1 MQRTLK
7 VLLVGGGGREHAM
20 AWKIARSPLLGKLF
34 VAPGNAGIAAVRGA
48 ECVDIGADDVENL
61 LNFATTERIDL
72 TVVGPEA
79 PLIAGLAD
87 RFTAAGLT
95 VFGPTAAAARIEGS
109 KAYAKSLM
117 TRLGIPTAASRA
129 FTDLAAARAYL
140 KSLPAPYVVKVD
152 GLAAGKGVVIA
163 QELAEA
169 EAAVADMLEGGA
181 FGDAGRT
188 VVIEEHLTGEEASFL
203 VFTDGTTVVPMVGA
217 QDHKRIHD
225 GDRGPN
231 TGGMG
236 AYSPAPVLTDALAER
251 VLNEVMRPVIEGLA
265 ADGHPFCGV
274 LYAGLMIDGGKVKVL
289 EFNARFGD
297 PETQPILV
305 RLESDL
311 LEICDAAARGRLTQ
325 VDVRWSPNAAVCVV
339 MASAGY
345 PARATKGDAITG
357 IEDAEAYEGV
367 TVFHAG
373 TARSGDAVVT
383 AGGRVLGVTATAPD
397 IRAAV
402 DLAYNACGRIRFSGM
417 QFRRDIAAR
426 ALDAGRTDRK

>member
-1 MQRTLK
+1 MQRNLK

-34 VAPGNAGIAAVRGA
+34 VAPGNAGIAQVA
-48 ECVDIGADDVENL
+48 ECVDIAPDDVENL
-61 LNFATTERIDL
+61 LSFATTEHIDL
-72 TVVGPEA
+72 TIVGPEA

-109 KAYAKSLM
+109 KAYAKALM
-117 TRLGIPTAASRA
+117 TRLGVPTAASRA
-129 FTDLAAARAYL
+129 FTDAAEARAYL
-140 KSLPAPYVVKVD
+140 KTLPAPWVVKAD
-152 GLAAGKGVVIA
+152 GLAAGKGVVIVEDLP
-163 QELAEA
+163 QA
-169 EAAVADMLEGGA
+169 EAAVADMLEGNA
-181 FGDAGRT
+181 FGDAGHT

-225 GDRGPN
+225 GDKGPN

-236 AYSPAPVLTDALAER
+236 AYSPAPVLTDALARR
-251 VLNEVMRPVIEGLA
+251 VLDEVMRPVIDGLKEEGS
-265 ADGHPFCGV
+265 PFCGV
-274 LYAGLMIDGGKVKVL
+274 LYAGLMIDGSEFKVL
-289 EFNARFGD
+289 EFNARLGD

-311 LEICDAAARGRLTQ
+311 LEICDAAARGRLDQ
-325 VDVRWSPNAAVCVV
+325 VEVRWSSDAAVCVV
-339 MASAGY
+339 MASSGY

-357 IEDAEAYEGV
+357 IEDAESYEGV

-373 TARSGDAVVT
+373 TARAGDGLVT

-397 IRAAV
+397 IRAAI
-402 DLAYNACGRIRFSGM
+402 DLVYNACGRIRFAGM
-417 QFRRDIAAR
+417 QFRRDIGAR
-426 ALDAGRTDRK
+426 ALGGREST

>member
-20 AWKIARSPLLGKLF
+20 AWKIAKSPLLGRLF
-34 VAPGNAGIAAVRGA
+34 VAPGNAGIAALGPAA
-48 ECVDIGADDVENL
+48 ECVDIAADDVDRL
-61 LNFATTERIDL
+61 LSFATSERIDL
-72 TVVGPEA
+72 TIVGPEA

-109 KAYAKSLM
+109 KAYAKALM
-117 TRLGIPTAASRA
+117 HRLGVPTAESRT
-129 FTDLAAARAYL
+129 FTDAAAARGYL
-140 KSLPAPYVVKVD
+140 KSLAPPYVVKAD

-163 QELAEA
+163 QKLAEA

-181 FGDAGRT
+181 FGAAGRT
-188 VVIEEHLTGEEASFL
+188 VVIEEFLTGEEASFL

-225 GDRGPN
+225 GDKGPN

-236 AYSPAPVLTDALAER
+236 AYSPAPVLTDALARR
-251 VLNEVMRPVIEGLA
+251 VLDEVMRPVIQALA
-265 ADGHPFCGV
+265 AEGHPFCGV
-274 LYAGLMIDGGKVKVL
+274 LYAGLMIDGERYKVL
-289 EFNARFGD
+289 EFNARLGD
-297 PETQPILV
+297 PETQPILA
-305 RLESDL
+305 RLEGDL
-311 LEICDAAARGRLTQ
+311 LEICAAAARGRLAQ

-345 PARATKGDAITG
+345 PASATKGDLITG
-357 IEDAEAYEGV
+357 IADAEAYEGV

-373 TARSGDAVVT
+373 TARQGDGVVT

-397 IRAAV
+397 IRAAI
-402 DLAYNACGRIRFSGM
+402 DLAYNACGRIRFAGM
-417 QFRRDIAAR
+417 QFRRDIGAR
-426 ALDAGRTDRK
+426 ALGRA

>member
-1 MQRTLK
+1 MLRTLK

-20 AWKIARSPLLGKLF
+20 AWKMVRSPMLGRLF
-34 VAPGNAGIAAVRGA
+34 VAPGNAGIAAMSQAA
-48 ECVDIGADDVENL
+48 ECVDIAADDVEQL
-61 LNFATTERIDL
+61 LSFATTERIDL

-79 PLIAGLAD
+79 PLIAGLTD

-109 KAYAKSLM
+109 KAYAKALM
-117 TRLGIPTAASRA
+117 TRLGVPTAASRA
-129 FTDLAAARAYL
+129 FTDAGEARAYL
-140 KSLPAPYVVKVD
+140 KSLPGPYVVKAD

-163 QELAEA
+163 SELAEA

-181 FGDAGRT
+181 FGEAGRT
-188 VVIEEHLTGEEASFL
+188 VVVEEHLTGEEASFL

-225 GDRGPN
+225 GDKGPN

-236 AYSPAPVLTDALAER
+236 AYSPAPVLTDALADR
-251 VLNEVMRPVIEGLA
+251 VLNEVMRPVIDGLKDEGS
-265 ADGHPFCGV
+265 PFCGV
-274 LYAGLMIDGGKVKVL
+274 LYAGLMIDRDAFKVL

-311 LEICDAAARGRLTQ
+311 LEICDAAARGRLDP

-345 PARATKGDAITG
+345 PARATKGDLITG

-373 TARSGDAVVT
+373 TARAGDGIVT

-402 DLAYNACGRIRFSGM
+402 DLAYNACGRIRFAGM
-417 QFRRDIAAR
+417 QFRRDIGAR
-426 ALDAGRTDRK
+426 ALGAAGQT

>member
-1 MQRTLK
+1 MQRSLK

-20 AWKIARSPLLGKLF
+20 AWKIARSPLLGRLF
-34 VAPGNAGIAAVRGA
+34 AAPGNAGIAAMSEFA
-48 ECVDIGADDVENL
+48 ECVDIAADDVDQL
-61 LNFATTERIDL
+61 LSFATRERIDL
-72 TVVGPEA
+72 TIVGPEA
-79 PLIAGLAD
+79 PLTQGLAD

-109 KAYAKSLM
+109 KMYAKALM
-117 TRLGIPTAASRA
+117 HRLGVPTAASRA
-129 FTDLAAARAYL
+129 FTDLGTARAHL
-140 KSLPAPYVVKVD
+140 KSLPGPYVVKAD

-163 QELAEA
+163 RELAEA

-181 FGDAGRT
+181 FGAAGRT

-203 VFTDGTTVVPMVGA
+203 AFTDGTTVVPMVGA

-251 VLNEVMRPVIEGLA
+251 VLSEVMRPVVKALA
-265 ADGHPFCGV
+265 AEGHPFCGV
-274 LYAGLMIDGGKVKVL
+274 LYAGLMIDGDQYKVL

-297 PETQPILV
+297 PEAQPILV

-311 LEICDAAARGRLTQ
+311 LEICDAAARGRLSQ
-325 VDVRWSPNAAVCVV
+325 VEVRWSPNAAVCVV
-339 MASAGY
+339 LASAGY
-345 PARATKGDAITG
+345 PARATKGDVITG

-373 TARSGDAVVT
+373 TARQGDDIVT

-397 IRAAV
+397 IRAAI

-417 QFRRDIAAR
+417 QFRRDIGAR
-426 ALDAGRTDRK
+426 AAGRSGGA

>member
-34 VAPGNAGIAAVRGA
+34 VAPGNAGIAQVA
-48 ECVDIGADDVENL
+48 ECVDIAPDDVENL
-61 LNFATTERIDL
+61 LSFATTEHIDL
-72 TVVGPEA
+72 TIVGPEA

-109 KAYAKSLM
+109 KAYAKALM
-117 TRLGIPTAASRA
+117 TRLGVPTAASRA
-129 FTDLAAARAYL
+129 FTDAAEARAYL
-140 KSLPAPYVVKVD
+140 KTLPAPWVVKAD
-152 GLAAGKGVVIA
+152 GLAAGKGVVIVEDLP
-163 QELAEA
+163 QA
-169 EAAVADMLEGGA
+169 EAAVADMLEGNA
-181 FGDAGRT
+181 FGDAGHT

-225 GDRGPN
+225 GDKGPN

-236 AYSPAPVLTDALAER
+236 AYSPAPVLTDALARR
-251 VLNEVMRPVIEGLA
+251 VLDEVMRPVIDGLKEEGS
-265 ADGHPFCGV
+265 PFCGV
-274 LYAGLMIDGGKVKVL
+274 LYAGLMIDGSEFKVL
-289 EFNARFGD
+289 EFNARLGD

-311 LEICDAAARGRLTQ
+311 LEICDAAARGRLDQ
-325 VDVRWSPNAAVCVV
+325 VEVRWSSDAAVCVV
-339 MASAGY
+339 MASSGY

-357 IEDAEAYEGV
+357 IEDAESYEGV

-373 TARSGDAVVT
+373 TARAGDGLVT

-397 IRAAV
+397 IRAAI
-402 DLAYNACGRIRFSGM
+402 DLVYNACGRIRFAGM
-417 QFRRDIAAR
+417 QFRRDIGAR
-426 ALDAGRTDRK
+426 ALGGREST